1 MNHFLIYHNPR
12 CSKSRQALEILL
24 NHGIHPVI
32 VEYLKAPLSM
42 EELKALRLHFDLKDF
57 VRHDEPI
64 FKELNL
70 TLDDEAAV
78 LHAMV
83 KEPLLMQRPIVV
95 YGKQAVIA
103 RPPERVLELINHVNK
118 QLKD

>member
-1 MNHFLIYHNPR
+1 MNYFIIYHNPH
-12 CSKSRQALEILL
+12 CSKSRQSLSILL

-42 EELKALRLHFDLKDF
+42 EELKKLRLHFDLKDF
-57 VRHDEPI
+57 VRYDEPI

-83 KEPLLMQRPIVV
+83 KEPILMQRPIVV
-95 YGKQAVIA
+95 YGAQAVIA
-103 RPPERVLELINHVNK
+103 RPPERVMELMNNVN
-118 QLKD
+118 Q